1 MTAAADANEPPSRY
15 DRTMN
20 RRASLCALL
29 VLFPLLSACS
39 SSGSRTA
46 ATTVACQSRFWNGT
60 VGTCLPQ
67 GWHAVDPVLLQ
78 ENGLPPEVVAAFQAD
93 AEASGVYPT
102 VTVTRQVMRT
112 SMTAEQFSTA
122 SIQAVSVLPQY
133 KKLDQKTVSVDG
145 REVAVHVYSAQLRED
160 RPVQRYY
167 QMSTVSGRSGFTFTG
182 ALPLSVD
189 TQLEQKVLLILQN
202 ASFMEPV
209 VAPAAAA
216 E

>member
-1 MTAAADANEPPSRY
+1 MT
-15 DRTMN
+15 
-20 RRASLCALL
+20 RRASFCAFLL
-29 VLFPLLSACS
+29 VFPLLTACGS
-39 SSGSRTA
+39 SSRTTT
-46 ATTVACQSRFWNGT
+46 TTVACQSRYWNGT

-67 GWHAVDPVLLQ
+67 GWHAVDSVLLS

-93 AEASGVYPT
+93 AEVSGVYPT
-102 VTVTRQVMRT
+102 VTVTRQVMRANL
-112 SMTAEQFSTA
+112 TAEQFSAA
-122 SIQAVSVLPQY
+122 SIQAVSVLPEY

-145 REVAVHVYSAQLRED
+145 REVAVHVYSAQLRPD

-189 TQLEQKVLLILQN
+189 TALEQKVLLILQN
-202 ASFMEPV
+202 ASFTEPV

>member
-1 MTAAADANEPPSRY
+1 MT
-15 DRTMN
+15 
-20 RRASLCALL
+20 RRASFCALL
-29 VLFPLLSACS
+29 LVFPLLAACGS
-39 SSGSRTA
+39 SSRTTT
-46 ATTVACQSRFWNGT
+46 TTVACQSRYWNGT

-67 GWHAVDPVLLQ
+67 AWHAVDPVLLQ

-93 AEASGVYPT
+93 AEVSGVYPT
-102 VTVTRQVMRT
+102 VTVTRQVMRQN
-112 SMTAEQFSTA
+112 MTAEQFSAA
-122 SIQAVSVLPQY
+122 SIQAVSVLPEY
-133 KKLDQKTVSVDG
+133 KKLDQKTVSIDG
-145 REVAVHVYSAQLRED
+145 REVAVHVYSAQLRPD

-167 QMSTVSGRSGFTFTG
+167 QMSTVNGRSGFTFTG

-209 VAPAAAA
+209 VAPAAA